1 MSRMVSLIFL
11 VGIILLVGILFYR
24 VMATFL
30 VPLFFAA
37 VFVVLF
43 RPLHGWMLQKC
54 RGRQR
59 LAAGATTAAIMLIVL
74 VPTSLIVTL
83 AVVEGSTLLTHLDAA
98 TLKSQLSSFRTRLG
112 LAMPLANDMRAVE
125 DQLARLYQSQ
135 GRAAAEANAARH
147 LLERLQE
154 IQRGLA
160 NEPRGHGSV
169 AVEPVIAE
177 VAKLQ
182 DLTPGTLEYEAAL
195 QVAMREFRRFKLAL
209 LGGPY
214 RAWLVELA
222 NPSDD
227 RLREWSG
234 TVFARAQEWL
244 LSLSGATMAFVGQF
258 LLGTAITVLAI
269 YFFLVDGAH
278 MSEGIMRLLPLDQS
292 HQRELVAEFDR
303 TSRAVVTATLLSAVA
318 QGLLSGLGFWFAG
331 LDSVFLLTALATLLG
346 LVPFVGAAGVWVP
359 ACLWLYFVA
368 GRTGP
373 AVGLAIYG
381 CLVISMADNVV
392 KPLVLRGGSKLHPL
406 LALLSVLGGAQLL
419 GAIGILVGP
428 MVVAFLQT
436 LLNILHRELT
446 TLEPRPAA

>member
-182 DLTPGTLEYEAAL
+182 DLTPGTLEY
-195 QVAMREFRRFKLAL
+195 
-209 LGGPY
+209 
-214 RAWLVELA
+214 
-222 NPSDD
+222 
-227 RLREWSG
+227 
-234 TVFARAQEWL
+234 
-244 LSLSGATMAFVGQF
+244 
-258 LLGTAITVLAI
+258 
-269 YFFLVDGAH
+269 
-278 MSEGIMRLLPLDQS
+278 
-292 HQRELVAEFDR
+292 
-303 TSRAVVTATLLSAVA
+303 
-318 QGLLSGLGFWFAG
+318 
-331 LDSVFLLTALATLLG
+331 
-346 LVPFVGAAGVWVP
+346 
-359 ACLWLYFVA
+359 
-368 GRTGP
+368 
-373 AVGLAIYG
+373 
-381 CLVISMADNVV
+381 
-392 KPLVLRGGSKLHPL
+392 
-406 LALLSVLGGAQLL
+406 
-419 GAIGILVGP
+419 
-428 MVVAFLQT
+428 
-436 LLNILHRELT
+436 
-446 TLEPRPAA
+446 

>member
-1 MSRMVSLIFL
+1 
-11 VGIILLVGILFYR
+11 
-24 VMATFL
+24 
-30 VPLFFAA
+30 
-37 VFVVLF
+37 
-43 RPLHGWMLQKC
+43 
-54 RGRQR
+54 
-59 LAAGATTAAIMLIVL
+59 
-74 VPTSLIVTL
+74 
-83 AVVEGSTLLTHLDAA
+83 
-98 TLKSQLSSFRTRLG
+98 
-112 LAMPLANDMRAVE
+112 
-125 DQLARLYQSQ
+125 
-135 GRAAAEANAARH
+135 
-147 LLERLQE
+147 
-154 IQRGLA
+154 
-160 NEPRGHGSV
+160 
-169 AVEPVIAE
+169 VEPVIAE